1 MSSPTWTPA
10 ALSSE
15 LRPYERRVWRLVEA
29 QHHVSTLKLVDS
41 LAEQSALE
49 NLIEKAKPLVPVE
62 CRGLH
67 YLLSTPFRYD
77 APYPVGSR
85 FRRAGR
91 TAGVFYAAES
101 PETAVAEMAF
111 YRLLFFAESPL
122 TPWPVNPA
130 EYTAFSVAVRTERLL
145 DLTSAPLA
153 ADSNLWR
160 DPVEYAPCQALAD
173 AVREASAEALRYQSI
188 RDPEGRAAV
197 AVLTCAAFA
206 KPQPLDR
213 QTWKIG
219 LGSSGAHAICEFPP
233 ARIEFD
239 REAFASD
246 PRLDSMVWSR
256 LKSN

>member
-1 MSSPTWTPA
+1 MPA
-10 ALSSE
+10 ALKSD
-15 LRPYERRVWRLVEA
+15 LRLYENRVWRLVEA

-41 LAEQSALE
+41 LAEQSVLE
-49 NLIEKAKPLVPVE
+49 DLIEKAKPPVPVE

-91 TAGVFYAAES
+91 TAGVFYAAEA

-111 YRLLFFAESPL
+111 YRLLFFADSPL
-122 TPWPVNPA
+122 TPWPVNSL
-130 EYTAFSVAVRTERLL
+130 EMTAFSAAVRTERAL
-145 DLTSAPLA
+145 DLTQPPLS
-153 ADSNLWR
+153 ADSILWR
-160 DPVEYAPCQALAD
+160 DLVEYGPCQTFAD
-173 AVREASAEALRYQSI
+173 RAREATAEILRYESV

-197 AVLTCAAFA
+197 AVLTCVAFA
-206 KPQPLDR
+206 KPEPLER
-213 QTWKIG
+213 QTWKVG
-219 LGSSGAHAICEFPP
+219 VGPTGARAICEFPP

-246 PRLDSMVWSR
+246 PRLDGMAWSR
-256 LKSN
+256 

>member
-10 ALSSE
+10 ALKSE

-49 NLIEKAKPLVPVE
+49 NLIEKAKPPVPVE

-91 TAGVFYAAES
+91 TAGVFYAAEA

-122 TPWPVNPA
+122 TPWPVNPS
-130 EYTAFSVAVRTERLL
+130 EYTAFSAAVRTERAL
-145 DLTSAPLA
+145 DLTRPRSP
-153 ADSNLWR
+153 
-160 DPVEYAPCQALAD
+160 PT
-173 AVREASAEALRYQSI
+173 AS
-188 RDPEGRAAV
+188 
-197 AVLTCAAFA
+197 C
-206 KPQPLDR
+206 
-213 QTWKIG
+213 
-219 LGSSGAHAICEFPP
+219 GAT
-233 ARIEFD
+233 R
-239 REAFASD
+239 
-246 PRLDSMVWSR
+246 
-256 LKSN
+256 

>member
-49 NLIEKAKPLVPVE
+49 NLIEKAKPPVPVE

-188 RDPEGRAAV
+188 RDPKGRAAV

-233 ARIEFD
+233 SRIEFD

-246 PRLDSMVWSR
+246 PRLDGMIWSR
-256 LKSN
+256 